1 MNSPEELAPEDIA
14 REAATWF
21 ARMRGPDAEARRGD
35 FEAWLARGPE
45 QRAAYNRAG
54 EVFAMGKLLADK
66 SRYALRRG
74 RSTWRR
80 PLAAATLCLL
90 AAGFWFG
97 VHDRAAAPTRAEIAQ
112 ASRPD
117 QFVTGPDETRLAQL
131 TDGSS
136 ARLASNSRLLV
147 QFGTA
152 RRVLVL
158 QQGSARFDVHH
169 ETRPFIVRAGGGSV
183 TARGTMFDVT
193 LTRPGQVEVRLIRGV
208 IDVQL
213 PHQPTGRAAPVRR
226 LVAGEQIAYL
236 IPSSPEP
243 VTSYP
248 QAAQSLTASIDTDA
262 TARNFV
268 SVPVA
273 TLIADANRSTSRPI
287 RLADSALGNERVSG
301 RLRIDDTERLA
312 GRLSGLFGWSV
323 DTRDP
328 KEIVLRP

>member
-1 MNSPEELAPEDIA
+1 MTNPDDLAPEDIA

-54 EVFAMGKLLADK
+54 EVFALGKLLAD
-66 SRYALRRG
+66 APPPAPG
-74 RSTWRR
+74 RTRPTWRR

-90 AAGFWFG
+90 AAAFWFG
-97 VHDRAAAPTRAEIAQ
+97 VHDRAVAPTRAEAV
-112 ASRPD
+112 ATARPD
-117 QFVTGPDETRLAQL
+117 RFATGPGETRLAQL
-131 TDGSS
+131 ADGSS

-147 QFGTA
+147 RFGAAT
-152 RRVLVL
+152 RVLVL
-158 QQGSARFDVHH
+158 EQGSARFDVHH
-169 ETRPFIVRAGGGSV
+169 ETRPFIVMAGGGSV

-213 PHQPTGRAAPVRR
+213 PHRRAGEAAPVRR

-236 IPSSPEP
+236 VPPSSPLLNSATLP
-243 VTSYP
+243 
-248 QAAQSLTASIDTDA
+248 AQSPAASADRDA
-262 TARNFV
+262 AARDFV

-273 TLIADANRSTSRPI
+273 TLIADANRSASRPI
-287 RLADSALGNERVSG
+287 RLADGALGSERVSG
-301 RLRIDDTERLA
+301 RLRIDDTDRLA
-312 GRLSGLFGWSV
+312 RRLSGLFGWSV